1 MSRNYGLSYF
11 SLSFYL
17 IIFYVS
23 GWPIQGSI
31 NNTSKINFLV
41 PSCVLEHPAFILQ
54 SKPVLVLMESLTSQ
68 SVSYLTYSVIG
79 WTHLASP
86 WTHIIQRACMQLCPI
101 LCDPINYSP
110 PGSSVHEILQAK
122 ILEWVA
128 ITFFRESS
136 QSRDQT
142 CISCIA
148 GGFFPTEPLG
158 KPTW

>member
-79 WTHLASP
+79 
-86 WTHIIQRACMQLCPI
+86 
-101 LCDPINYSP
+101 
-110 PGSSVHEILQAK
+110 
-122 ILEWVA
+122 
-128 ITFFRESS
+128 
-136 QSRDQT
+136 
-142 CISCIA
+142 
-148 GGFFPTEPLG
+148 
-158 KPTW
+158 